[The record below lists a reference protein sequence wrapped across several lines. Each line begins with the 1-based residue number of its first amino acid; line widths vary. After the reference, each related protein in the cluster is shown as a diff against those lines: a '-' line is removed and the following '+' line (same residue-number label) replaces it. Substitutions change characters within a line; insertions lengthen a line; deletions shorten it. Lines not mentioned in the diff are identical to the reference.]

1 MQKSPFI
8 KLKYNLMQKGKFIT
22 IDGVEGAGKSTQI
35 DFICQ
40 YLTDKG
46 INVVLTREPGGTEV
60 GEKIRTLLLSNS
72 TGKMHADTELMLM
85 FAARNEHIQNKIIP
99 TLNQGDWILS
109 DRFTDAS
116 YAYQGGGRGLDIA
129 RIAQLE
135 QWVLRSFAP
144 DMTLLLDIPVDIGM
158 RRVESRGEKDR
169 IEQESLDFFNRVRNS
184 YIARSEQYPER
195 IKLIDASQNVENI
208 SNEIQK
214 ILKTL

>member
-1 MQKSPFI
+1 
-8 KLKYNLMQKGKFIT
+8 MQKGKFIT

-169 IEQESLDFFNRVRNS
+169 IEQESLDFFNRVRNT